1 MTLRIIATGGTFD
14 KCYDPLTGNLIFSES
29 VLPTAISRARITDPV
44 SFEPL
49 MAIDSLD
56 MTDAHR
62 AQILSACQRSPEQ
75 NIVIIHG
82 TDTMRETAQVL
93 GEAGLK
99 KTIVLTGAMVPYRIS
114 SSDALFN
121 LGFAVAVA
129 QLSAPGVFVAMNGRA
144 FGWDRVRKNKAAGIF
159 ENADQHSQ

>member
-14 KCYDPLTGNLIFSES
+14 KSYDPITGQLVFVDS
-29 VLPTAISRARITDPV
+29 VIPQALERARISEPTY
-44 SFEPL
+44 FEPL

-56 MTDAHR
+56 MNDGHR
-62 AQILSACQRSPEQ
+62 THILSACVRSAEQ
-75 NIVIIHG
+75 KIVIIHG

-93 GEAGLK
+93 GRADLQ
-99 KTIVLTGAMVPYRIS
+99 KTIVLTGAMLPYRVA

-129 QLSAPGVFVAMNGRA
+129 QLNAPGVFVAMNGRV
-144 FGWDRVRKNKAAGIF
+144 FSWDKVRKNKTDGIF
-159 ENADQHSQ
+159 ESAN

>member
-1 MTLRIIATGGTFD
+1 MSLHIIATGGTFD
-14 KCYDPLTGNLIFSES
+14 KHYDPITGQLVFLDS
-29 VLPTAISRARITDPV
+29 VLPEALARARITDGT

-56 MTDAHR
+56 MNETHR
-62 AQILSACQRSPEQ
+62 AEILSACERSTEQR
-75 NIVIIHG
+75 IVIIHG

-93 GEAGLK
+93 GKAGLQ
-99 KTIVLTGAMVPYRIS
+99 KTIVLTGAMVPYRVT

-129 QLSAPGVFVAMNGRA
+129 QLNAPGVFVAMNGRV
-144 FGWDRVRKNKAAGIF
+144 FSWDKVRKNKTDGIF
-159 ENADQHSQ
+159 ESAD

>member
-14 KCYDPLTGNLIFSES
+14 KCYDPLTGELMFSES
-29 VLPTAISRARITDPV
+29 VIPTAIARARITDPV

-56 MTDAHR
+56 MTDPHR
-62 AQILSACQRSPEQ
+62 AEILAACQRSAEQ
-75 NIVIIHG
+75 KIVIIHG

-93 GEAGLK
+93 GEADLQ

-129 QLSAPGVFVAMNGRA
+129 QISAPGVFVAMNGRA
-144 FGWDRVRKNKAAGIF
+144 FAWDRVRKNKTAGIF
-159 ENADQHSQ
+159 ESAE